1 MSDREPLL
9 SVRNLKKY
17 YPVKN
22 SAFLASNRKL
32 VHAVDGVSFDIY
44 EGETLGLV
52 GESGCGKST
61 VGRQIVGME
70 QSDGGELFFCGKKLD
85 KAEFKRQR
93 AQLQMIFQD
102 PTASLNP
109 RRRIYDI
116 ISDIMVGNGVCTRAE
131 ARERVNGLL
140 KEVGLPENSS
150 ERYPHEFSGGQR
162 QRIAIAR
169 ALSLS
174 PKLIICDE
182 PVSALDMSIQAQI
195 LNLLKE
201 LQSRLGVSYLF
212 IAHGLGSVRYIS
224 HRIAV
229 MYLGKIVELSS
240 SAELFKNP
248 RHPYSQA
255 LISAVPVANPEKRG
269 VKRMITVGEVPSS
282 IDLPEGCAYE
292 ARCPY
297 ATERCRRERPELV
310 DINGGDGS
318 GNKHL
323 CACFNMES
331 AREGVA
337 AHEGVTV
344 HEGASAREGAAEEP
358 EVKEGV

>member
-1 MSDREPLL
+1 MNKNKPLL
-9 SVRNLKKY
+9 SVKDLKKY

-22 SAFLASNRKL
+22 SAFFPSNRKK

-44 EGETLGLV
+44 EAETLGLV

-61 VGRQIVGME
+61 VGRQLSGME
-70 QSDGGELFFCGKKLD
+70 TFDEGELIFKGKELNAK
-85 KAEFKRQR
+85 EFKKHRSE
-93 AQLQMIFQD
+93 LQMIFQD

-109 RRRIYDI
+109 KKRIYDI
-116 ISDIMVGNGVCTRAE
+116 LADIMLGNKICSKEEVRSRISA
-131 ARERVNGLL
+131 LL
-140 KEVGLPENSS
+140 DRVGLSENTFD
-150 ERYPHEFSGGQR
+150 RYPHEFSGGQR

-201 LQSRLGVSYLF
+201 LQESLGISYLF

-229 MYLGKIVELSS
+229 MYLGKIVELAD

-248 RHPYSQA
+248 LHPYSKA
-255 LISAVPVANPEKRG
+255 LISAVPVADPDRRRE
-269 VKRMITVGEVPSS
+269 KRMITVGEVPSA
-282 IDLPEGCAYE
+282 IDLPEGCAYA

-297 ATERCRRERPELV
+297 ASDKCRREVPELSEV
-310 DINGGDGS
+310 SS
-318 GNKHL
+318 GEDDRKKHL
-323 CACFNMES
+323 CACFN
-331 AREGVA
+331 
-337 AHEGVTV
+337 VTKK
-344 HEGASAREGAAEEP
+344 GEEAG
-358 EVKEGV
+358 KERI

>member
-1 MSDREPLL
+1 MNERKPLL
-9 SVRNLKKY
+9 SVKDLKKY

-22 SAFLASNRKL
+22 SALFAANRKV

-70 QSDGGELFFCGKKLD
+70 KSDAGELFFRGEKLD

-93 AQLQMIFQD
+93 RQLQMIFQD

-109 RRRIYDI
+109 KRRIYDI
-116 ISDIMVGNGVCTRAE
+116 LSDIMVENGICTRSE
-131 ARERVNGLL
+131 ARDRVRGLL
-140 KEVGLPENSS
+140 NEVGLPENAA

-169 ALSLS
+169 AISLS
-174 PKLIICDE
+174 PRLIICDE

-195 LNLLKE
+195 LNLLKK
-201 LQSRLGVSYLF
+201 LQEDLGIAYLF

-229 MYLGKIVELSS
+229 MYLGRIVELAS
-240 SAELFKNP
+240 SAELFKKP
-248 RHPYSQA
+248 CHPYSQA
-255 LISAVPVANPEKRG
+255 LISAVPVADPQRRDSKRI
-269 VKRMITVGEVPSS
+269 ITSGEVPSS
-282 IDLPEGCAYE
+282 IDLPEGCAFA
-292 ARCPY
+292 ARCRF
-297 ATERCRRERPELV
+297 ATERCRKEIPELKEV
-310 DINGGDGS
+310 KNGGRDGS
-318 GNKHL
+318 GHL
-323 CACFNMES
+323 CACFNSSHYTRGLS
-331 AREGVA
+331 AVR
-337 AHEGVTV
+337 
-344 HEGASAREGAAEEP
+344 
-358 EVKEGV
+358 EVKEGA

>member
-1 MSDREPLL
+1 MGDREPLL
-9 SVRNLKKY
+9 SVRNIKKY

-22 SAFLASNRKL
+22 SAFFAANRKK
-32 VHAVDGVSFDIY
+32 VHAVDGISFDIF

-70 QSDGGELFFCGKKLD
+70 ESDAGEVIFCGHRLD
-85 KAEFKRQR
+85 RAEYKAHRSE
-93 AQLQMIFQD
+93 LQMIFQD

-109 RRRIYDI
+109 KRRIYDI
-116 ISDIMVGNGVCTRAE
+116 LSDIMIGNGVCTRQE
-131 ARERVNGLL
+131 SHDRVKELL
-140 KEVGLPENSS
+140 GEVGLPENAA

-169 ALSLS
+169 VLSLS

-201 LQSRLGVSYLF
+201 LQGRLGVSYLF

-229 MYLGKIVELSS
+229 MYLGKIVELAP
-240 SAELFKNP
+240 SAELFRVP
-248 RHPYSQA
+248 CHPYSQA
-255 LISAVPVANPEKRG
+255 LISAVPMADPSKRDR
-269 VKRMITVGEVPSS
+269 KRIITVGEVPSS
-282 IDLPEGCAYE
+282 IDLPEGCAYA
-292 ARCPY
+292 ARCPR
-297 ATERCRRERPELV
+297 ATERCRREQPELKAV
-310 DINGGDGS
+310 GTGGNTDS
-318 GNKHL
+318 GHL
-323 CACFNMES
+323 CACFNIERPS
-331 AREGVA
+331 EGT
-337 AHEGVTV
+337 EQL
-344 HEGASAREGAAEEP
+344 RK
-358 EVKEGV
+358 VKEGA